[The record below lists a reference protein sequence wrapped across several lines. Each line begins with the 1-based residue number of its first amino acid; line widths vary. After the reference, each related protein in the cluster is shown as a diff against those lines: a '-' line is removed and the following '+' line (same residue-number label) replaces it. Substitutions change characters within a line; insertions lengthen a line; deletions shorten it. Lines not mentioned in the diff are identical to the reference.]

1 MKIKV
6 VPFGNVSEAVLVN
19 LINNLQAKLNF
30 PVELEEVKPVPSG
43 SYNSARAQY
52 LASGFLA
59 ELRKLAQ
66 AENNTKF
73 LGVTEVDLYSQG
85 LNFIFGQADIGGP
98 AAVISLARLR
108 PTSFRLTDERSLL
121 NERVLKEAVHELGH
135 NFGFQHCDN
144 QKCVMHFSN
153 SIKDTDKKSA
163 DYCDQ
168 HKVPS

>member
-6 VPFGNVSEAVLVN
+6 VPFGRVSEAVLTN
-19 LINNLQAKLNF
+19 LVNNLQAKLRM
-30 PVELEEVKPVPSG
+30 PVELEEVKPIPSG

-52 LASGFLA
+52 LAGGFLA

-73 LGVTEVDLYSQG
+73 LGLTEVDLYSQG

-108 PTSFRLTDERSLL
+108 PASFRLTDERSLL

-144 QKCVMHFSN
+144 PKCVMHFSN
-153 SIKDTDKKSA
+153 SIKDTDIKSA